1 MRLFKNIALILLTLA
16 GFECLVGCGK
26 DNIDGGGTIKV
37 KVRTAGN
44 TKASGVINE
53 DGSAT
58 QDCLAAYIVNLQ
70 AEGFIMD
77 AQIASDA
84 HDNST
89 GAVIP
94 AGKYFRDE
102 VGYSGGWATKTPQYW
117 INNVDTHFW
126 CWNKKAA
133 DHGLSI
139 TETDVPGSDVRSFSF
154 SVPTA
159 SNRGDVI
166 LACSKEKWTESD
178 GDGKL
183 VNLTFYHPLSHICF
197 SLKDDFSSEFTI
209 KQISLKNVKTEGDFT
224 FTRPSTFTWNI
235 QPSETDVVESDL
247 NVTKSNGAIEA
258 VHFYMVPQ
266 DLISENTILSITF
279 DYDGNPVTRDAY
291 LYVGS
296 VPATHQWNAGTY
308 YRYKIGAASLSP
320 IGFSV
325 SLEDWAPVSGGEIN
339 PNAPTS

>member
-16 GFECLVGCGK
+16 GLECLVGCGK

-70 AEGFIMD
+70 EEGFIMD

-89 GAVIP
+89 DAVIP

-139 TETDVPGSDVRSFSF
+139 TETDVPGSDVRSFLF
-154 SVPTA
+154 SVPAA

-166 LACSKEKWTESD
+166 LACSKDKWMESD
-178 GDGKL
+178 GDSKL
-183 VNLTFYHPLSHICF
+183 VELTFYHPLTHICF
-197 SLKDDFSSEFTI
+197 SLKDDYSSNFTI

-224 FTRPSTFTWNI
+224 FTRPSTFTWGI
-235 QPSETDVVESDL
+235 PSSETDVVESGL
-247 NVTKSNGAIEA
+247 NITDSNGAIDA

-266 DLISENTILSITF
+266 ALSERTVLSIEF
-279 DYDGNPVTRDAY
+279 EYMGIPVTREAY
-291 LYVGS
+291 LYVES
-296 VPATHQWNAGTY
+296 DDATHQWLTGKF
-308 YRYKIGAASLSP
+308 YRYRISATSLNP

-325 SLEDWAPVSGGEIN
+325 SLEEWAPISGGEIN